1 MARKRLT
8 QLFPFLL
15 PLRQWQR
22 KKCCYLKM
30 RLDKNHYADTISD
43 ELLPNK
49 IFETSA
55 LMVNQSSG
63 YDIQY
68 QYNKVH
74 NLKLAGKAIIGAP
87 TDLWQHRN
95 ILFSTWRR
103 INRNLHAGK
112 GGISNFR

>member
-43 ELLPNK
+43 E
-49 IFETSA
+49 
-55 LMVNQSSG
+55 
-63 YDIQY
+63 
-68 QYNKVH
+68 
-74 NLKLAGKAIIGAP
+74 
-87 TDLWQHRN
+87 R
-95 ILFSTWRR
+95 
-103 INRNLHAGK
+103 
-112 GGISNFR
+112 